1 MRSKPSGLSRALFR
15 FPIWLYRLGLGWL
28 LGQRMLHLSHTGRK
42 SGRPREVVLEV
53 VRYWAASNTYVVA
66 SAWSEK
72 ADWYQNIRQAP
83 KVWIKVGRLSSVAI
97 AAPLP
102 TEDAERA
109 LLEYAA
115 DHPTALRYLSSFMGF
130 ETPQNE
136 DDVRQIGRQLPM
148 VGLTPTI
155 GLTPTLGLQTPEPT
169 PD

>member
-15 FPIWLYRLGLGWL
+15 FPIWVYRLGLGWL

-42 SGRPREVVLEV
+42 SGLPREVVLEM

-66 SAWSEK
+66 SAWGER
-72 ADWYQNIRQAP
+72 ADWYQNIQQAP
-83 KVWIKVGRLSSVAI
+83 EVWIKVGRLSSAAI
-97 AAPLP
+97 AAPLS

-109 LLEYAA
+109 LLEYST
-115 DHPTALRYLSSFMGF
+115 DHPTALRFLSSFMGF
-130 ETPQNE
+130 DSPQN
-136 DDVRQIGRQLPM
+136 DDEVRKIGSQLPM
-148 VGLTPTI
+148 V